1 MTVSVSTAEPKD
13 KNNSVQSTMF
23 YNLLGDKIMLVYINV
38 YIF

>member
-23 YNLLGDKIMLVYINV
+23 YILGDKIMLVYINV
-38 YIF
+38 YNF